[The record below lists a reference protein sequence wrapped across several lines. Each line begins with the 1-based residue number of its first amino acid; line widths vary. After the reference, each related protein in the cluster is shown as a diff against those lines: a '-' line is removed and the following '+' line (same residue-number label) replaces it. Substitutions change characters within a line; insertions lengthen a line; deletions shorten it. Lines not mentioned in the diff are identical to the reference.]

1 MIDIIDEKN
10 IQLLEKVE
18 NWKESIKIG
27 AQPLLENNYITSNY
41 IDSMIKNIEQF
52 GFYVVITEKVAL
64 PHSRPENGALK
75 TGLSM
80 LKLDIPV
87 MYGDEEVYIIL
98 VLAVKKEN
106 EHIDLLMRISNIFED
121 EEVVNALLELKS
133 KEEIINFLS
142 KY

>member
-1 MIDIIDEKN
+1 MRDIIDEKN

-27 AQPLLENNYITSNY
+27 AQPLLENSYITGNY

-98 VLAVKKEN
+98 VLAVKKEK